1 MLSGQVM
8 RNVYHDSAG
17 HNVELF
23 ERQRRFEN
31 FVSYAVE
38 HGNIIEQF
46 GRLPHCNDV
55 TGRAATAAALA
66 YLYGDSPRVSQ

>member
-1 MLSGQVM
+1 M

-17 HNVELF
+17 HNVEWF

-38 HGNIIEQF
+38 YCNIIEQF
-46 GRLPHCNDV
+46 ERLPHRNNV
-55 TGRAATAAALA
+55 IGRAATAAALA
-66 YLYGDSPRVSQ
+66 IYMVTARVLANN